1 MFNTSIIEISR
12 SALES
17 NLKFIRKTLG
27 KKLTISSV
35 IKGNAYGHSI
45 EAFVPIAEKCGQ
57 EHFSVYSA
65 DEALRVKEIASNGPT
80 VMIMGMIDND
90 EIGWAIENDIE
101 FFVFDSSRLEATIKA
116 SKRIKKKAKI
126 HLEIETGMNRTG
138 FNQQQ
143 LESELDNIKSNFDF
157 ISIEGLCTHYA
168 GAESIANYLR
178 VKEQIKLYT
187 KTNKWLL
194 ENGVVPKT
202 CHTACSAAA
211 MRYPN
216 TRMDMARIGI
226 LQYGFWPSDET
237 LINYLSNKEDK
248 TDPLKRV
255 ITWKSHVMST
265 KEVKTGEFIG
275 YGTTYLAHKKLK
287 IATIPVGY
295 AHGFS
300 RSLSNMGRVLIHG
313 KRVGVVGIVNMNL
326 MTVDVTD
333 VPETKKGDEVVLI
346 GEQGDLT
353 ISVAS
358 FSELSN
364 QLNYELL
371 TRLPQRI
378 PRVISN

>member
-248 TDPLKRV
+248 TDPLQRV
-255 ITWKSHVMST
+255 ITWKSRVMST

-333 VPETKKGDEVVLI
+333 IPDIKKGDEVVLI
-346 GEQGDLT
+346 GHQGDLS